1 MSEKRTWL
9 IVGGVSSLV
18 ALGFGWLIYSEYQSI
33 AESRQTVASIRT
45 SIDAS
50 RKLLESTPQME
61 KDVIV
66 LRETEARIQEIL
78 PDERDVNNFVRD
90 LRSFEEDSGVRITSL
105 KKKDPTGGGAAAKK
119 AASETFDKVA
129 YELTFEADAFQLLSF
144 LDHIESHSRF
154 MRVPSFSLTAAPR
167 KQVEDKG
174 MPSHKVRME
183 VETFVYKPQGGPKPV
198 AIGGYA
204 HKRELLL
211 GEISRR
217 RQAMAVDSYSYH
229 GAHGRRD
236 PWVDPRIPV
245 AGQDPSA
252 LPVQEQAA
260 IVEALVQRLT
270 DVTNTWTQLQ
280 AAPNVVVE
288 MPMRAELE
296 QKLAALE
303 DDSRR
308 TVSEGSV
315 TFVPS
320 ERRLQLEVIEPL
332 GKLRTEINEVI
343 NGNGPTEATLR
354 EMLTTVRGYI
364 ASSEP
369 ELALAAFQSIEP
381 SLDFAADDPLRKGL
395 VEALKRASNEARILA
410 DFKKLDIKV
419 TGVAIADGV
428 PPVAIINGK
437 ALSEGDL
444 VNDEL
449 VVRGIRP
456 GEIEFIFRGVVLV
469 RRF

>member
-1 MSEKRTWL
+1 MTEKRTWA
-9 IVGGVSSLV
+9 IVGGVSGLI
-18 ALGFGWLIYSEYQSI
+18 AAGLGWLIYAEYQSI
-33 AESRQTVASIRT
+33 AESRETVASIRT
-45 SIDAS
+45 SIEAS
-50 RKLLESTPQME
+50 RKLLENTPQME

-105 KKKDPTGGGAAAKK
+105 KKKDPTGGAAAKK
-119 AASETFDKVA
+119 AASETFDKVT

-252 LPVQEQAA
+252 LTVQEQSA
-260 IVEALVQRLT
+260 IVEALVQRLV
-270 DVTNTWTQLQ
+270 DVGNTWSQVKG
-280 AAPNVVVE
+280 APNVVVE
-288 MPMRAELE
+288 MTMRAELE
-296 QKLAALE
+296 QKLATLE
-303 DDSRR
+303 DDTRR
-308 TVSEGSV
+308 TVSDGTV

-332 GKLRTEINEVI
+332 AKLRAEIVASTG
-343 NGNGPTEATLR
+343 GNGPTEATLR
-354 EMLTTVRGYI
+354 EMLATVRGYI
-364 ASSEP
+364 SASEP
-369 ELALAAFQSIEP
+369 DLALAAFQSIEP
-381 SLDFAADDPLRKGL
+381 NLDFASDDPLRKGL
-395 VEALKRASNEARILA
+395 VDALKKAANEARILA

-449 VVRGIRP
+449 VVRGIRA